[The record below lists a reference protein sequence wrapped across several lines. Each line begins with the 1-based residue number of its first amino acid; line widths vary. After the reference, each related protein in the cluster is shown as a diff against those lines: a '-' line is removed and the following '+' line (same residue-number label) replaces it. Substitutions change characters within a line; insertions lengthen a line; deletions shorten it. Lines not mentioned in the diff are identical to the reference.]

1 MNIFS
6 EPSLPRFGLTLGG
19 KTWKKNSTKLWQVFA
34 QGEGGGSERTQ
45 WGEVEVEEKIE
56 ELQNQLSH
64 CVLRMMFS
72 ENNIP

>member
-1 MNIFS
+1 M
-6 EPSLPRFGLTLGG
+6 
-19 KTWKKNSTKLWQVFA
+19 FA

-72 ENNIP
+72 EKNIPCFELLRTKLV

>member
-1 MNIFS
+1 MEKLEKEN
-6 EPSLPRFGLTLGG
+6 L
-19 KTWKKNSTKLWQVFA
+19 TKLWQVFA
-34 QGEGGGSERTQ
+34 QREGGGRERTQ